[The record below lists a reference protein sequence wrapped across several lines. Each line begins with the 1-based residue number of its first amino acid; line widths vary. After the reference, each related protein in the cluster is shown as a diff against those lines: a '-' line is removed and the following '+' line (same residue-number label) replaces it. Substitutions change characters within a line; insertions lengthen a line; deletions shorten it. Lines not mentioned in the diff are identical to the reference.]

1 VTGNSVI
8 RKPQK
13 RLHILR
19 KIRKLREIKGAS
31 MKQIPAS
38 EFARNFGQYREAVQ
52 REPVA
57 VTSHGRTTGYFVS
70 ALAFEEYQKL
80 KAMAR
85 RAYKVSDLPKS
96 FIESLAA
103 TRVSPAHD
111 HLNALLD
118 DE

>member
-1 VTGNSVI
+1 
-8 RKPQK
+8 
-13 RLHILR
+13 
-19 KIRKLREIKGAS
+19 

-70 ALAFEEYQKL
+70 AVAFDEYQKL

-85 RAYKVSDLPKS
+85 RAYRVSDLPKS
-96 FIESLAA
+96 FVESLAA
-103 TRVSPAHD
+103 TRMNPVHD
-111 HLNALLD
+111 HLNVLL
-118 DE
+118 EEE

>member
-1 VTGNSVI
+1 
-8 RKPQK
+8 
-13 RLHILR
+13 
-19 KIRKLREIKGAS
+19 

-38 EFARNFGQYREAVQ
+38 KFARNFGQYREAIQ

-70 ALAFEEYQKL
+70 AVVFDEYQKL

-85 RAYKVSDLPKS
+85 RSYKVADLPKS
-96 FIESLAA
+96 FIDALAA
-103 TRVSPAHD
+103 TRMSPAHD
-111 HLNALLD
+111 RLDALLE